1 MELLEK
7 FRRHYH
13 KVRKVLP
20 EFKGNSISSLKVE
33 FRDDKLLTSFN
44 TPNPDLVI
52 RLAVVMRRF
61 LNIRDDLYYKKVWSY
76 LQTHFSKYIS
86 KSFLEEI
93 ENRITKMNQGQIRIT
108 VNNEIFT
115 AESIYNLISE
125 GEYFNDD
132 KNIQKKLNELSQ
144 MPIIKSFFW
153 NQFVEYTLDGFY
165 LVSALFSI
173 AQSIKNTEELNN
185 VSIGKIESPSKCI
198 YCLSDSEPFTSIEH
212 ILPEGL
218 GNEDL
223 ILPKG
228 FVCDTCNNGILS
240 ELDNYLLQFEPLS
253 FLRVLYTQCTKDG
266 KLPKGD
272 YKNFSIKKTNPRN
285 IVLTA
290 KDNSSGFKNLK
301 ETDNGQVSFTI
312 NFTGKRRFYPKDL
325 GRSLYKIAL
334 GMIAFDRGFD
344 AACDPKYNEVRE
356 FVLRGGDFQNNLMIL
371 MNCKPNAQI
380 SVWHLELN
388 GGTAFAVD
396 IYGFQS
402 FLNLQ
407 PFPTVELREELGAGF
422 RIFPLHG

>member
-13 KVRKVLP
+13 RVRKVLP
-20 EFKGNSISSLKVE
+20 EFKESSISSLKVE

-52 RLAVVMRRF
+52 RLAVLMRRF
-61 LNIRDDLYYKKVWSY
+61 LNIHDDLYYRKIWSY
-76 LQTHFSKYIS
+76 LQTHFSKHIS
-86 KSFLEEI
+86 KSLFEEI
-93 ENRITKMNQGQIRIT
+93 ERRVTKMNQGQIRIT

-132 KNIQKKLNELSQ
+132 ENIKKKLNKFFK
-144 MPIIKSFFW
+144 MPIIKSLFW
-153 NQFVEYTLDGFY
+153 DQFVNYTLDGSY

-173 AQSIKNTEELNN
+173 AQSTKNAEELNG
-185 VSIGKIESPSKCI
+185 VPVGKIESPSNCI
-198 YCLSDSEPFTSIEH
+198 YCLNNSGPFTSIEH

-223 ILPKG
+223 ILPRG
-228 FVCDTCNNGILS
+228 FVCDTCNNGTLS
-240 ELDNYLLQFEPLS
+240 GLDNYLLQFEPLS

-272 YKNFSIKKTNPRN
+272 YKNFSIKKTDPRN

-290 KDNSSGFKNLK
+290 KDGNGFRNLK
-301 ETDNGQVSFTI
+301 EYDDGQVSFSI
-312 NFTGKRRFYPKDL
+312 NFKGKRRFDPKKL

-334 GMIAFDRGFD
+334 GMVAFDRGFT
-344 AACDPKYNEVRE
+344 AACDTKYDQARE
-356 FVLRGGDFQNNLMIL
+356 FILYGADFPNNLMIS
-371 MNCKPNAQI
+371 MNGKPNAQI
-380 SVWHLELN
+380 NVWHQELN
-388 GGTAFAVD
+388 GGTGFAAD
-396 IYGFQS
+396 IFGFM
-402 FLNLQ
+402 FLLNLQ
-407 PFPTVELREELGAGF
+407 PFPIIELREELGAGF
-422 RIFPLHG
+422 RVFPLHD